1 MLSLNRNEN
10 GNGYMKGV
18 FVTEATVINL
28 QDLSGKPTYKE
39 NPDSTHDLAI
49 QIEFDISKS
58 FTKKVILKGDLRRDK
73 NRIVDWGS
81 AFVVKDFFIKLGCF
95 KGLIDEE
102 IKERIRLLEKK
113 QVPADFLIKAIK
125 KKICILDY
133 VKGISEEGK
142 LKYSTWNIVDVDPE
156 QLRNAFKKSVA
167 KGFPLNYKPDLMD
180 NAIDKN
186 EAVVAAPSDDDFP
199 F

>member
-1 MLSLNRNEN
+1 
-10 GNGYMKGV
+10 MKV
-18 FVTEATVINL
+18 
-28 QDLSGKPTYKE
+28 
-39 NPDSTHDLAI
+39 
-49 QIEFDISKS
+49 ISKS

-125 KKICILDY
+125 K
-133 VKGISEEGK
+133 
-142 LKYSTWNIVDVDPE
+142 
-156 QLRNAFKKSVA
+156 
-167 KGFPLNYKPDLMD
+167 
-180 NAIDKN
+180 
-186 EAVVAAPSDDDFP
+186 
-199 F
+199 

>member
-1 MLSLNRNEN
+1 M
-10 GNGYMKGV
+10 
-18 FVTEATVINL
+18 
-28 QDLSGKPTYKE
+28 
-39 NPDSTHDLAI
+39 
-49 QIEFDISKS
+49 
-58 FTKKVILKGDLRRDK
+58 ILKGDLRRDK

-113 QVPADFLIKAIK
+113 QVPADFLVKAIK

-186 EAVVAAPSDDDFP
+186 EAVVSAPSDDDFP